1 MNKITQG
8 QFVSLMLIN
17 DVFALFCLT
26 GGISLWTAAGFAA
39 GIILQ
44 FIFAIPLIR
53 IYGRG
58 RNIEDCGKIAEAAAL
73 IGVVLWG
80 GLLFSMLW
88 STGEIISVPFEGLGN
103 WGRLIMA
110 AIIGAVCV
118 YLSSS
123 GIKAVARSGAI
134 AAALGALCL
143 TVVAVSAVIDSDMK
157 NLTIQPQ
164 DGFLNEMVKGIAI
177 GGGMNAFTVLLGYTK
192 GRTIQ
197 TAAVYTAVKLIVMF
211 VMIAVGVLVSGGIM
225 DITDF
230 PIVTAAQLTQPFS
243 SQRIDSLFLIIF
255 TVFAVYSTAVQGAA
269 ADYLLDCVFPKF
281 KKYRCTAML
290 GAMAVFG
297 LLFQGKTHYGIFFAV
312 LGTAVPVIAAVCWR
326 IRKAVRS

>member
-1 MNKITQG
+1 MNKITLG
-8 QFVSLMLIN
+8 QFSALMLIN
-17 DVFALFCLT
+17 DVFALLCLT
-26 GGISLWTAAGFAA
+26 GGISLWTALGFSV
-39 GIILQ
+39 GIVVQ
-44 FIFAIPLIR
+44 FILALPLIR

-58 RNIEDCGKIAEAAAL
+58 KNIEQCGKIAQTAAL

-88 STGEIISVPFEGLGN
+88 STGDIISVPFEKLGK
-103 WGRLIMA
+103 WSRLIMA

-134 AAALGALCL
+134 AAAVGALCL
-143 TVVAVSAVIDSDMK
+143 TAVAVSSIIDSDMK

-164 DGFLNEMVKGIAI
+164 DGFFNEMIKGIAI
-177 GGGMNAFTVLLGYTK
+177 GGGMNALTVLLGYTK
-192 GRTIQ
+192 GKTVRTATTYIICR
-197 TAAVYTAVKLIVMF
+197 LIVTALI
-211 VMIAVGVLVSGGIM
+211 IAVGVLVSGGIM

-243 SQRIDSLFLIIF
+243 SQRIDSLFLIVF
-255 TVFAVYSTAVQGAA
+255 TVFAVYSIAVQGAA
-269 ADYLLDCVFPKF
+269 ADYLLDCVYPKF

-290 GAMAVFG
+290 ALMALVG
-297 LLFQGKTHYGIFFAV
+297 LMFQGKTHYGVTFAV
-312 LGTAVPVIAAVCWR
+312 LGTAVPVIAAICWR
-326 IRKAVRS
+326 IRKAVKS